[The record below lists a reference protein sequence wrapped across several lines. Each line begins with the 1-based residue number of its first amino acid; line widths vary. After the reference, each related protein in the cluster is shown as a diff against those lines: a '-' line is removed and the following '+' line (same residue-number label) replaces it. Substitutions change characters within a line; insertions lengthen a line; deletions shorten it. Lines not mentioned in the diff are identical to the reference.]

1 MNVVV
6 LGGGP
11 AGRTAAIRL
20 AQEGC
25 SVRLVESGG
34 IGGQC
39 LHYGCMSVCGLNEAA
54 RVLESSR
61 RLADLGVVI
70 GVPRINF
77 AGLLAGLHRVQQQIA
92 MVLDKETRHAGVEI
106 VYGERAR
113 LHGKSVLVGNEVLEP
128 QAIVA
133 STGSIPFLPPIP
145 GIELPGVFTPHSLPN
160 MQTLPE
166 KLAIIGG
173 SVMAAE
179 FAYIFRCFGSEV
191 SIIARSGFLKDLD
204 PHLRR
209 IARRE
214 LEGINVSEH
223 TRVTGI
229 FGDGAVRA
237 VATESKEG
245 SAETEADAVFVAAGL
260 VPRTGDLHGI
270 EKGPLGEVRVDEFQG
285 TNVPGVYAAGDVTG
299 PPYLT
304 PVARAEG
311 YAAAENILGRKCT
324 VDHHTF
330 PQALNLTHE
339 LACSSRGSGTAVSIA
354 MPGPAGPGSF
364 WSVPYGDTGITK
376 IVFEPDDG
384 RLTGVAVAGP
394 GAGIAASYLG
404 FLIQKGV
411 TVHDFDT
418 FRELHPVSDGM
429 YGLLKFASY
438 QIKKGRWHEK

>member
-11 AGRTAAIRL
+11 AGRTAAVRL

-25 SVRLVESGG
+25 QVRLVESGG

-39 LHYGCMSVCGLNEAA
+39 LHYGCMAVCGLNEVA
-54 RVLESSR
+54 RVIEASR
-61 RLADLGVVI
+61 RLADLGVVE
-70 GVPRINF
+70 GVPQINF
-77 AGLLAGLHRVQQQIA
+77 PGLLAGLHRVQQQIA
-92 MVLDKETRHAGVEI
+92 LVLDKETRHAGVEI
-106 VYGERAR
+106 VYGERACLDR
-113 LHGKSVLVGNEVLEP
+113 KKVLIGNDVLEP
-128 QAIVA
+128 AAVVV
-133 STGSIPFLPPIP
+133 STGSVPFLPPIP
-145 GIELPGVFTPHSLPN
+145 GIELPGVYTPHSLRE
-160 MQTLPE
+160 MRTLPE
-166 KLAIIGG
+166 KLVIIGG

-179 FAYIFRCFGSEV
+179 FAYIFHCFGSEV
-191 SIIARSGFLKDLD
+191 FVIARSSFLKDLD

-214 LEGINVSEH
+214 LEEVGILEH

-229 FGDGAVRA
+229 RGDGV
-237 VATESKEG
+237 VNTVITEGKEG
-245 SAETEADAVFVAAGL
+245 AAVMEADAVFVAAGL
-260 VPRTGDLHGI
+260 IPRTEDLRGI
-270 EKGPLGEVRVDEFQG
+270 EKGPLGEVRVDEFQR
-285 TNVPGVYAAGDVTG
+285 TNVPGVFAAGDVTG

-324 VDHHTF
+324 VDRREF

-339 LACSSRGSGTAVSIA
+339 LACTGRDSATAVSIA
-354 MPGPAGPGSF
+354 IPGPAGPGSF

-376 IVFEPDDG
+376 IVFEPGDG

-404 FLIQKGV
+404 FLIRQGV
-411 TVHDFDT
+411 SVHDFDA
-418 FRELHPVSDGM
+418 FREVHPVSDGV
-429 YGLLKFASY
+429 YGLMKFASY
-438 QIKKGRWHEK
+438 QMKKGRWQDQ